1 MSLKD
6 NDMCKCG
13 SGKLYKDCHKIRD
26 RYKPHKLLQ
35 FDKQNYINKWEKDS
49 NYFSRNGYYD
59 WMADILFKHINPKN
73 ILDFGCGNGNG
84 ILALL
89 KNNDIEN
96 IISIEENNVC
106 IKAAQ
111 ENIEK
116 AGFIVDTIFRNN
128 PVIDKKN
135 GIYINKFK
143 PIVIKHSAKVTIIE
157 GEVLY
162 DTLLTEYLKSFKF
175 DAITCWLLGTH
186 ESMQNNIEMLQHGIT
201 SNNKNYRLYIQN
213 RIYELADEI
222 LNKNGVL
229 HIVDRGET
237 PYNQE
242 LQDIVRQSH
251 IEQASVTTLNVLPI
265 DWLPYNPLA
274 DGIPM
279 ICSTVKMDTRKS
291 QPKGNAFLSAISIK

>member
-1 MSLKD
+1 M
-6 NDMCKCG
+6 
-13 SGKLYKDCHKIRD
+13 
-26 RYKPHKLLQ
+26 Q

-49 NYFSRNGYYD
+49 NYFSKNGYYD
-59 WMADILFKHINPKN
+59 WMADTLFKHINPKN

-89 KNNDIEN
+89 KNNDIKN

-106 IKAAQ
+106 IKVAQ

-135 GIYINKFK
+135 GIYINKFE
-143 PIVIKHSAKVTIIE
+143 PIAIKHSAKITIIE

-201 SNNKNYRLYIQN
+201 SNNKDYRFYIQN

-229 HIVDRGET
+229 HIVDRGEI
-237 PYNQE
+237 PDNQE

-251 IEQASVTTLNVLPI
+251 IEQASVTTLDVLPI
-265 DWLPYNPLA
+265 NWLPYNPLA

-279 ICSTVKMDTRKS
+279 VCSTVKMDTRKS
-291 QPKGNAFLSAISIK
+291 RPKGNAFLSAISIK